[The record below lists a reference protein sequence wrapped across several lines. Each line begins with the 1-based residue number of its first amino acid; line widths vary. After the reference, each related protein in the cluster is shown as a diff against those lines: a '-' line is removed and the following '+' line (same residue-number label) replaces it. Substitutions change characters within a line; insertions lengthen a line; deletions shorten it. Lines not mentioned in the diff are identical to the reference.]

1 MRGPQVK
8 DVMTKLVVKLYPKD
22 SIRDAAMRL
31 ATNNIS
37 GAPVVQ
43 DKTIVGIVSES
54 DLVRAAMPSGPDRSK
69 ATILGIVPL
78 WGRAA
83 ATVED
88 SATSVNEIM
97 TRRVVTI
104 SPEAT
109 VWDAA
114 ALMERHGVKRLPV
127 ADVNKQLVGVI
138 SRADIIRVMARHD
151 GAIRAEVLGTIGT
164 LGQECTGNIRVQ
176 VEDGVVTLRGR
187 ADRRSTKEIAT
198 RIATHVLGVIQVVD
212 RLEFDY
218 DDGHVKPPQTTD
230 DPWAVGA
237 LMKLG

>member
-1 MRGPQVK
+1 MSGPQVK

-22 SIRDAAMRL
+22 SIREAAMRL

-54 DLVRAAMPSGPDRSK
+54 DLVRAAMPSDLDRSR
-69 ATILGIVPL
+69 TILGIVPL

-83 ATVED
+83 ATVGD
-88 SATSVNEIM
+88 SATTVGDIM
-97 TRRVVTI
+97 TRTIVTV
-104 SPEAT
+104 SPEAN

-114 ALMERHGVKRLPV
+114 ALMERHTVKRLPV
-127 ADVNKQLVGVI
+127 ADADEQLVGVI
-138 SRADIIRVMARHD
+138 SRADVIRVMARND
-151 GAIRAEVLGTIGT
+151 DAIRAEVVGTIGS
-164 LGQECTGNIRVQ
+164 LGEECTTNIRVQ
-176 VEDGVVTLRGR
+176 IEDGVVTLRGR

-198 RIATHVLGVIQVVD
+198 RIATHIPGVVQVVD
-212 RLEFDY
+212 RLEFDH
-218 DDGHVKPPQTTD
+218 DDGRVTPVRTTD

>member
-8 DVMTKLVVKLYPKD
+8 EVMTKLVVKLYPKD

-54 DLVRAAMPSGPDRSK
+54 DLVRAAMPSDPDRPK
-69 ATILGIVPL
+69 TILGIVPL

-83 ATVED
+83 ATVGD
-88 SATSVNEIM
+88 SATSVGEIM
-97 TRRVVTI
+97 TRAVVTV
-104 SPEAT
+104 SPEAS

-127 ADVNKQLVGVI
+127 ADAEKKLVGVI
-138 SRADIIRVMARHD
+138 SRADLIRVMARHD

-164 LGQECTGNIRVQ
+164 LGEECTANIRVQ

-198 RIATHVLGVIQVVD
+198 RIATHVPGVIQVVD
-212 RLEFDY
+212 RLEFDH
-218 DDGHVKPPQTTD
+218 DDGHVKPPKTTD